1 MGWGKYGV
9 SYMRRRLGWV
19 LSTGRSPSGHQPVHT
34 GGMLRRPSAWIWCGF
49 PSNRSGE
56 KLEGVDE
63 IEIIGAVSQRPLTYT
78 REFWFFY
85 QYTHL
90 WNLCSLNR
98 LTASQGEI
106 CGANWNHQEGCFWI
120 LIRNANGAQRKASVL
135 SQLFQVLGPK
145 PQCHKYFLLLPLKFS
160 LFFSWHFNYRVTWCG
175 SPWIHLVWDS
185 LCFLD
190 LNVSFLPQVWK
201 VFSHYFF
208 K

>member
-145 PQCHKYFLLLPLKFS
+145 PQCHKYFLMHFSFS
-160 LFFSWHFNYRVTWCG
+160 LA
-175 SPWIHLVWDS
+175 LVIIGVITNAHG
-185 LCFLD
+185 FLFTT
-190 LNVSFLPQVWK
+190 LIALLLKWLTFRSF
-201 VFSHYFF
+201 YG
-208 K
+208 